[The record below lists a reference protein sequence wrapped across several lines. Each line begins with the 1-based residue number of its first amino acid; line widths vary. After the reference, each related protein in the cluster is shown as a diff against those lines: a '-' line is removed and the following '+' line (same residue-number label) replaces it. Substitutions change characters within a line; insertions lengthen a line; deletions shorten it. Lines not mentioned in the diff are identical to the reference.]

1 MRFKQWFNEAAIE
14 MNPWE
19 AMKIMEL
26 QGLQGKLIDA
36 KDLRKKFFELSK
48 KYHPDLNIGNQ
59 NALEMM
65 IKLNN
70 ANAILSKFVEQGK
83 PLPLEEE
90 EKTSSRYSKEPSGYY
105 GGFKKGRPKDSK
117 TVTEEDVMDW
127 CKETL
132 QKKRMVLF
140 THYPYTGFDRG
151 VKIGFGPYGI
161 KKSQFA
167 LPEDITPEKL
177 FDIIKKNIPNFPNS
191 LIDIGHSKYFESYVT
206 FLNQHNNYRSI
217 SLEFERS
224 PIKKSP
230 IKKETGTGMLRE
242 EILKYFQRKGLT
254 VLRQTKQADFFG
266 FNKQPIQEST
276 FIRVKKRKAD
286 VVSVQTV
293 DYGYKKINND
303 VMVTKEFYFN
313 TITENTLD
321 DLILVLN
328 RRLKK
333 EE

>member
-1 MRFKQWFNEAAIE
+1 

-26 QGLQGKLIDA
+26 QSLQGKLIDA
-36 KDLRKKFFELSK
+36 KDLRKKFFELSR
-48 KYHPDLNIGNQ
+48 KYHPDLNIGNE

-70 ANAILSKFVEQGK
+70 ANATLSKFVEQGK
-83 PLPLEEE
+83 PLPLEE
-90 EKTSSRYSKEPSGYY
+90 KTSSSYSKETSGSYD
-105 GGFKKGRPKDSK
+105 GFKKGRPKDSK
-117 TVTEEDVMDW
+117 TVTEENVMDW

-151 VKIGFGPYGI
+151 VKIGFGPYGV

-167 LPEDITPEKL
+167 LPEDTTSEKL
-177 FDIIKKNIPNFPNS
+177 FDIIKKNIPNFPSN
-191 LIDIGHSKYFESYVT
+191 LIDIGHSKYFQSYVT
-206 FLNQHNNYRSI
+206 FLNKNNNYRSI
-217 SLEFERS
+217 SLEVKR
-224 PIKKSP
+224 SP
-230 IKKETGTGMLRE
+230 IKKETGVGMLRE
-242 EILKYFQRKGLT
+242 EILKYFEKKGLT

-266 FNKQPIQEST
+266 FDNQPIQESA
-276 FIRVKKRKAD
+276 FIRVKQRKAD

-293 DYGYKKINND
+293 DYGYKKVNND
-303 VMVTKEFYFN
+303 VVVTKEFYFN
-313 TITENTLD
+313 TVTENTLD

-328 RRLKK
+328 KRLKK
-333 EE
+333 EEWNSNNG

>member
-1 MRFKQWFNEAAIE
+1 MRFKQWFNEATIE

-26 QGLQGKLIDA
+26 QSLQGKLIDA
-36 KDLRKKFFELSK
+36 KDLRKKFFELSR
-48 KYHPDLNIGNQ
+48 KYHPDLNIGNE

-65 IKLNN
+65 VKLNN
-70 ANAILSKFVEQGK
+70 ANTILSKFVEQGK
-83 PLPLEEE
+83 PLPSE
-90 EKTSSRYSKEPSGYY
+90 EKTSSNYSKEPSGSY

-151 VKIGFGPYGI
+151 VKIGFGPYGV

-167 LPEDITPEKL
+167 LPEDTTSEKL
-177 FDIIKKNIPNFPNS
+177 FDIIKKNIPNFPNN

-206 FLNQHNNYRSI
+206 FLNKNNNYRSI
-217 SLEFERS
+217 SLEVKR
-224 PIKKSP
+224 SP
-230 IKKETGTGMLRE
+230 IKKETGVGMLRE
-242 EILKYFQRKGLT
+242 EILKYFEKKGLT

-266 FNKQPIQEST
+266 FDNQPIQESA
-276 FIRVKKRKAD
+276 FIRVKQRKAD

-293 DYGYKKINND
+293 DYGYKKVNND
-303 VMVTKEFYFN
+303 VVVTKEFYFN
-313 TITENTLD
+313 TVTENTLD